1 MNEFILSNPS
11 FNHQGTF
18 PGGGKKDVSSEI
30 IDMLLQAKNYFE
42 NNNKN
47 ENKSSVKFDLKN
59 RSFFLHLCDYVVDD
73 LIDHDMLGVLLSPTH
88 FHTYLKLKLS
98 QADENKFLL
107 NGIQNAVV
115 CPTVSSEF
123 QLLILEKYKGLQ
135 IPECS
140 IRTTVEL
147 HEILDR
153 KLAKATCVVIEHD
166 ANILNCFNRGECNKE
181 IENSWHYRRIVGN

>member
-11 FNHQGTF
+11 FNHQDMF
-18 PGGGKKDVSSEI
+18 HGGGTKDVSSEVK
-30 IDMLLQAKNYFE
+30 DMLLQAKNYFE
-42 NNNKN
+42 NNQNC
-47 ENKSSVKFDLKN
+47 ENKTSVKFDLKN

-73 LIDHDMLGVLLSPTH
+73 LIDHDMLGVLLSPAH
-88 FHTYLKLKLS
+88 FHTYLKFKLS
-98 QADENKFLL
+98 EAEDNKFLL
-107 NGIQNAVV
+107 NGIKNAVV

-140 IRTTVEL
+140 IRTTIEL
-147 HEILDR
+147 HETLDR
-153 KLAKATCVVIEHD
+153 KLAKATCDLEHD
-166 ANILNCFNRGECNKE
+166 IDILNCFNRGDCNKE